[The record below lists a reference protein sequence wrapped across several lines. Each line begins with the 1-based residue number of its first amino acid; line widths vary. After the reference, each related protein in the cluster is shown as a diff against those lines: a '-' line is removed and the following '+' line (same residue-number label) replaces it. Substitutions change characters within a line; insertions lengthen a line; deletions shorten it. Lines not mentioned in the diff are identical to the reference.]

1 MAHQKIRS
9 NKKFGLDRF
18 SCFDVNWMQTNKQT
32 DRQAQHAYIYMK
44 KAFATYLPN
53 IVRTSVL
60 MSFQKMRFLRIAEQ
74 AAVPCSLALMAL
86 KSTCK
91 R

>member
-18 SCFDVNWMQTNKQT
+18 SCFD
-32 DRQAQHAYIYMK
+32 RQAKHTNIYMK